1 VAGNGIDRGNTVLL
15 SRNVTVA
22 DAPSSAPALPQ
33 PALRAST
40 SREVLSF
47 VRLALFWI
55 VCLKALLLVLDPTM
69 RLFMGDS
76 ATYFVSAVEHST
88 PPDRSFTYPM
98 LIRLT
103 AVVTGSITTLLLM
116 QSLFGA
122 LTAAIVAGLL
132 RFGWGVRPSIAL
144 LAAVV
149 VTLDPSQLFYERMIM
164 TESASSLALWATVAM
179 AVLHFRSGSFVAL
192 AACIVCGVGLSSLRV
207 GLVPVA
213 FGLPVLAS
221 ILRMPAA
228 KNQLMRWIGALVLAM
243 LATAACHQLYKGWY
257 AERYGGDPAYIHDAG
272 LFRLGLVAPLVK
284 PAYFEG
290 TGVDPAFLDKVRVAL
305 KDPLNREAQI
315 WNPGGLIPLLREQA
329 GDRANTVAATVAARA
344 MSDQPVAMLR
354 MGLLTQGGFFDHNV
368 SEARLLSDMGEQ
380 EAPDARTLA
389 MMRSVLHYDAAGIN
403 HMRSFVLGYYAAT
416 SPWLVLCLL
425 LLAPLS
431 LVVAWRSRH
440 RHGRLS
446 LFLAIIGL
454 GFVIGQVLCSHIISF
469 RYLHPLSTLTIFS
482 LAILLDSLRLPWT
495 GSVPRPAQAAPP
507 VLMA

>member
-1 VAGNGIDRGNTVLL
+1 MLL
-15 SRNVTVA
+15 SRNL
-22 DAPSSAPALPQ
+22 DLLEAPPVVPAPPPPLQ
-33 PALRAST
+33 KQGVIT

-47 VRLALFWI
+47 VRQALIWI
-55 VCLKALLLVLDPTM
+55 LCLKGLLLILDPTM

-76 ATYFVSAVEHST
+76 ATYFVSAVEHTT

-144 LAAVV
+144 IAAIV

-164 TESASSLALWATVAM
+164 TESASSLALWASVAL
-179 AVLHFRSGSFVAL
+179 AVVHFRSGSWLAL
-192 AACIVCGVGLSSLRV
+192 GACIVCGVALSSLRV

-213 FGLPVLAS
+213 FGLPVLAV
-221 ILRMPAA
+221 ILRVPARQA
-228 KNQLMRWIGALVLAM
+228 DLVRWLGALALAM
-243 LATAACHQLYKGWY
+243 LATAASHQLYKRWY
-257 AERYGGDPAYIHDAG
+257 AQRYGGDPAYIHDAG
-272 LFRLGLVAPLVK
+272 LFRLGLVAPLIK
-284 PAYFEG
+284 PDYFEG
-290 TGVDPAFLDKVRVAL
+290 TGVDPAILAEVRVPL
-305 KDPLNREAQI
+305 QDPLNREMQI
-315 WNPGGLIPLLREQA
+315 WNPGGLIPILRQHA
-329 GDRANTVAATVAARA
+329 GERANLVAAMLAARA

-368 SEARLLSDMGEQ
+368 SESRLLSDIGAGQ
-380 EAPDARTLA
+380 PPDARTLA
-389 MMRSVLHYDAAGIN
+389 MMRSVLHYDAAGVD
-403 HMRSFVLGYYAAT
+403 HMRSFVMGYYAAT

-431 LVVAWRSRH
+431 LVVAWRCRH

-446 LFLAIIGL
+446 LFLAVVGL

-482 LAILLDSLRLPWT
+482 LAILVDSLRLPYGRT
-495 GSVPRPAQAAPP
+495 AAKLVDAPP
-507 VLMA
+507 HPVLTA